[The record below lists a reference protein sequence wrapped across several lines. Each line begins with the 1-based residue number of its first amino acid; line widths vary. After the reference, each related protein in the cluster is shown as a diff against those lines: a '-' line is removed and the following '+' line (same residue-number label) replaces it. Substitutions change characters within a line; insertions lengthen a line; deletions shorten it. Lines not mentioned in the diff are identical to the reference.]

1 MIPAGKKYTLTA
13 TRISGEVTPIAEIIT
28 LPGTD
33 PLFLEMLFERIY
45 KPPKGAYKL
54 GITDKEQK
62 A

>member
-1 MIPAGKKYTLTA
+1 MKKYTLTA
-13 TRISGEVTPIAEIIT
+13 TRISGEVVPIAEVSL

-33 PLFLEMLFERIY
+33 PLFLEMLFARIY

-54 GITDKEQK
+54 GISENNVTPTK